1 MMKKVLNSHI
11 CKAET
16 SQFFLL
22 KNDWNDLLIIKI
34 AANNVSA
41 D

>member
-16 SQFFLL
+16 SQFVLL